1 MILLEGGRFGVFVY
15 FVVVPEPE
23 RVLADPGYLEGVF
36 EGEYALVVELFAIED
51 DTVLL
56 PGPAQILFSSLVDA
70 GSSTIGGELKSDITV
85 GDGSVEYPVAKNL
98 LFVFPAPFEREG
110 KESEEDEKRGV
121 VFHCCR
127 ERLRRQGCR
136 T

>member
-23 RVLADPGYLEGVF
+23 CVLADPGYLEGVF

-51 DTVLL
+51 DMVLL
-56 PGPAQILFSSLVDA
+56 PGPAQILFSCLVDA
-70 GSSTIGGELKSDITV
+70 GSSTIGGELKSDIIV

-98 LFVFPAPFEREG
+98 LFVFPAPCEREG

-121 VFHCCR
+121 VFRCCVCIFS
-127 ERLRRQGCR
+127 QKAVW